1 MPKVL
6 TDGKTKI
13 GAYRSDDKK
22 KIALC
27 IEEENK
33 VTIYGY
39 FNTFESAD
47 KFMDKLRKLVGGN
60 QWIVK
65 YLRIS
70 TATEAADDICQTVST
85 ARKLNEDY
93 INANFDVLT
102 ATLRDGIESVKTTIR
117 KGQK

>member
-13 GAYRSDDKK
+13 GAYRSDDRK

-27 IEEENK
+27 IEEENSI
-33 VTIYGY
+33 VVYGY

-47 KFMDKLRKLVGGN
+47 KFMDKLGKLIGGN

-70 TATEAADDICQTVST
+70 TAQKGKERSLTNDS
-85 ARKLNEDY
+85 RGGN
-93 INANFDVLT
+93 NA
-102 ATLRDGIESVKTTIR
+102 
-117 KGQK
+117 